1 MLVSNIQFEEL
12 SSTNLFLNSLF
23 EQNIKINN
31 YQDNYEYTVE
41 DTYKHNYSYD
51 DEDEYDYE
59 YEDEAEDE
67 YEHGYNNED
76 VYELVYGVA
85 VCFACMYDV

>member
-31 YQDNYEYTVE
+31 YVHIYIAINVTIITNCNSKFVLFC
-41 DTYKHNYSYD
+41 NFGWS
-51 DEDEYDYE
+51 
-59 YEDEAEDE
+59 
-67 YEHGYNNED
+67 
-76 VYELVYGVA
+76 
-85 VCFACMYDV
+85 